1 MRKKNTLMPGAAL
14 VLAVAACLAM
24 PHPAMPNSDRKMVAP
39 LWEVGGNA
47 DRGADAIIRHGCF
60 SCHAIPGIRRANG
73 RVGPKLHE
81 IREQMYVG
89 GVLANFPENMVK
101 WIMNPQRYSPETAM
115 PDLDVPEQDA
125 RDITAY
131 LFKR

>member
-1 MRKKNTLMPGAAL
+1 MRKQNIMMLASLA
-14 VLAVAACLAM
+14 LAVACLAM
-24 PHPAMPNSDRKMVAP
+24 PYPAMPHADGKQVAP
-39 LWEVGGNA
+39 LWETGGNA
-47 DRGADAIIRHGCF
+47 DRGPDAIIRHGCF

-89 GVLANFPENMVK
+89 GVLANSPDNMVN
-101 WIMNPQRYSPETAM
+101 WLRFPQRYSPGTAM

-125 RDITAY
+125 RDIAAY